1 MVKGRALL
9 LIKAFGALCILCL
22 GAGCHS
28 RSHEGEALDEGNEN
42 TRNFSFDERGRI
54 HVSIEIDGQQ
64 YDALF
69 DTGSDVAVLD
79 SALFQRLC
87 PEPVEDR
94 KLLHYVSNDSR
105 VPAIPVNQD
114 IDVIWG
120 ADTLRYNR
128 FVLADVKGSMNA
140 DAILP
145 FPSFDSHIWHFDYQ
159 KQRISR
165 SDTLPS
171 NIKKKGAFQ
180 STIKVQR
187 NTLFITMPF
196 LLRGESGDTLSCS
209 ISGAFDTG
217 SGGYLTAHG
226 GLLPIED
233 GRVRTLLSKQ
243 PKHYLI
249 DRNDYLLFIDNASPF
264 QGKLRIS
271 VVEDSSAAIILFGN
285 AVLSHYDIWVDFAQM
300 KLFGFIIDQPNH
312 PFQEYCDSTGSSIY
326 FTPTNDGLVVDYCNP
341 LSICWDAGLRQGDII
356 VSVDDKN
363 HQMVR
368 REDIFKFDEN
378 HPEHCVTIVRGKERQ
393 DLIVKPSE

>member
-1 MVKGRALL
+1 MRCSILL
-9 LIKAFGALCILCL
+9 NKAFGALCILCL
-22 GAGCHS
+22 GAGSLAC
-28 RSHEGEALDEGNEN
+28 SHKGKNLDEGCDN
-42 TRNFSFDERGRI
+42 TRNFSFDELGRI
-54 HVSIEIDGQQ
+54 HIAIEIDGQQ

-69 DTGSDVAVLD
+69 DSGSDVAVLD
-79 SALFQRLC
+79 SILFQRFC
-87 PEPVEDR
+87 PESVENR
-94 KLLHYVSNDSR
+94 ELLHYVSKDSR
-105 VPAIPVNQD
+105 VSAIPVNQD
-114 IDVIWG
+114 IDVLWG
-120 ADTLRYNR
+120 TDTLRYSR
-128 FVLADVKGSMNA
+128 FVLTDVKGAMNA

-159 KQRISR
+159 NQRISR
-165 SDTLPS
+165 ADTLPS

-233 GRVRTLLSKQ
+233 SRARSLLSKQ

-249 DRNDYLLFIDNASPF
+249 DRNDYLVFIDNVSPF
-264 QGKLRIS
+264 QGKLRIT
-271 VVEDSSAAIILFGN
+271 VVEDSSTAILLFGN
-285 AVLSHYDIWVDFAQM
+285 AVLSHYDIWVDFTQM
-300 KLFGFIIDQPNH
+300 KLLGFIIDQPAH
-312 PFQEYCDSTGSSIY
+312 PFQEYCDSTGSSVY
-326 FTPTNDGLVVDYCNP
+326 LTPTKDGLAVDYCNP
-341 LSICWDAGLRQGDII
+341 HSICWDAGLHQGDII

-363 HQMVR
+363 HRMVR

-378 HPEHCVTIVRGKERQ
+378 NPEHCVTIVRGKERQ